1 MQETTYVLPTLP
13 CSIALL
19 ADFHNSDPEPVMD
32 IVARRNPQII
42 CIAGDLMMD
51 IGEQRQSLRDPGSNV
66 LPLLD
71 DCVRL
76 APTFLSLGNHESCL
90 RKKDLSLLSSTGCH
104 VLDNRFEVFGNLV
117 IGGLTSGRVLGMRAW
132 RASRPGL
139 PHTGDLRRER
149 GKKPPDLEWLNVFF
163 QQEGY
168 HILLCHHPEYY
179 PRYLKNLPLDLV
191 LSGHAHGGQWRFLGQ
206 GVFAPDQGLF
216 PPLTSG
222 VHDGKLVISRGMTNT
237 KRIPR
242 INNPPEVVFLTPEG
256 SI

>member
-1 MQETTYVLPTLP
+1 MHRFGRHFDG
-13 CSIALL
+13 L
-19 ADFHNSDPEPVMD
+19 A
-32 IVARRNPQII
+32 I
-42 CIAGDLMMD
+42 
-51 IGEQRQSLRDPGSNV
+51 QRTENV
-66 LPLLD
+66 LPFLRA
-71 DCVRL
+71 CAEL
-76 APTFLSLGNHESCL
+76 APSFMSLGNHEWRLCSE
-90 RKKDLSLLSSTGCH
+90 DIALLTETG
-104 VLDNRFEVFGNLV
+104 VTLLDNSFCIHKGVV

-132 RASRPGL
+132 RASRAGL

-242 INNPPEVVFLTPEG
+242 INNPPEVVFLTPED